1 MTSASRIF
9 VAIHNESAKG
19 TPGEDDAV
27 VFCEG
32 RQNQCDFR
40 VCGSFQK
47 CDDPLNIVR

>member
-1 MTSASRIF
+1 MTSASHIF

-19 TPGEDDAV
+19 TLCKDDAV

-32 RQNQCDFR
+32 RQNQFDFR

-47 CDDPLNIVR
+47 CDDPLNVVR